1 MRDNDQAPRLGPPR
15 APWSRASSPYERRDS
30 LITLNFL
37 YLSNYHFST
46 ALVLFSFVETFPLI
60 YVIELFWNNTKSLRF
75 VLLLRILTIALS
87 SVLILKK
94 CHQFYLHR
102 LQRYLSK
109 LIIISGK
116 APLNLWGSPIFAALP
131 YFGGAPLFP
140 RCSPKSA
147 EELFY
152 QWLPQMCAAPLN
164 LFLKESHRKWLFSH
178 PKHEQNGPGKKLWLD
193 KCV

>member
-1 MRDNDQAPRLGPPR
+1 MISSRQGWAHPELHDQEHHHHMRGGIR
-15 APWSRASSPYERRDS
+15 SSPWIS
-30 LITLNFL
+30 CIFQIIT
-37 YLSNYHFST
+37 SP
-46 ALVLFSFVETFPLI
+46 LVLFSFVETFPLI
-60 YVIELFWNNTKSLRF
+60 YVIELFWNNTKSLCF

-116 APLNLWGSPIFAALP
+116 APLNLWGSPISAALP
-131 YFGGAPLFP
+131 YFCGAPLFP

-152 QWLPQMCAAPLN
+152 QCMTPPNVCCSPKSVFEGISQQMAV
-164 LFLKESHRKWLFSH
+164 FTTQTWTKWA
-178 PKHEQNGPGKKLWLD
+178 GKKI
-193 KCV
+193 VIR

>member
-1 MRDNDQAPRLGPPR
+1 MA
-15 APWSRASSPYERRDS
+15 S
-30 LITLNFL
+30 LIT
-37 YLSNYHFST
+37 SP
-46 ALVLFSFVETFPLI
+46 LVLFSFVETFPLI
-60 YVIELFWNNTKSLRF
+60 YVIELFWNNTKSLCF

-102 LQRYLSK
+102 LQCSLSK

-116 APLNLWGSPIFAALP
+116 APLNLRASPISAALP
-131 YFGGAPLFP
+131 YFCGAPLFP

-178 PKHEQNGPGKKLWLD
+178 PKHEPNGPGKKLWLD

>member
-1 MRDNDQAPRLGPPR
+1 MISSRQGWAHPELHDQEHHHHMRGGIR
-15 APWSRASSPYERRDS
+15 SSPWIS
-30 LITLNFL
+30 CIFQIIT
-37 YLSNYHFST
+37 SP
-46 ALVLFSFVETFPLI
+46 LVLFSFVETFPLI

-116 APLNLWGSPIFAALP
+116 APLNLWGSPISAALP
-131 YFGGAPLFP
+131 YFCGAPLFL

-152 QWLPQMCAAPLN
+152 QWLPQMCAASLN
-164 LFLKESHRKWLFSH
+164 MFLKESHRKWLFSH
-178 PKHEQNGPGKKLWLD
+178 HKHEQNGPGKKLWLD